1 MAIPKKLRLF
11 TVFVDGVNHIGKV
24 PSVTLPKVTRKTED
38 YQGGGML
45 GSVAVDLGL
54 DSGALDASMIVG
66 GVVEELILKYGGD
79 IDEMRLRFVGEFYSG
94 GTSSLL
100 EAEMRGRITE
110 IDPGDAKQGDDT
122 NPHLRLIKNTYYKL
136 SVDDKPLLEID
147 LLNFIYK
154 RNGENLYPDRI
165 MSALGLGS

>member
-11 TVFVDGVNHIGKV
+11 TLFVDGTNYIGKI
-24 PSVTLPKVTRKTED
+24 PSVTLPKITRKTED
-38 YQGGGML
+38 FQGGGML
-45 GSVAVDLGL
+45 GAAAVDLGL

-66 GVVEELILKYGGD
+66 GVEQELILKYGGD
-79 IDEMRLRFVGEFYSG
+79 IDGLRLRFVGEIYSG
-94 GTSSLL
+94 GDSSLL
-100 EAEMRGRITE
+100 EVEMRGRITE

-122 NPHLRLIKNTYYKL
+122 NHTYAIKNTYYKL
-136 SVDDKPLLEID
+136 SVDDKALLEID

>member
-1 MAIPKKLRLF
+1 LWTAKTYRQSPQR
-11 TVFVDGVNHIGKV
+11 DAAE
-24 PSVTLPKVTRKTED
+24 VTRKTED
-38 YQGGGML
+38 YQGGGMV

-79 IDEMRLRFVGEFYSG
+79 IDEMRLRFVVRFTAAVPAHYWKLRCAAHHRNRS
-94 GTSSLL
+94 
-100 EAEMRGRITE
+100 
-110 IDPGDAKQGDDT
+110 GDAKQGDDT
-122 NPHLRLIKNTYYKL
+122 NHTYAIKNTYYKL

-154 RNGENLYPDRI
+154 RNGQNLYPDRI

>member
-11 TVFVDGVNHIGKV
+11 TMYVDGTNHIGKI
-24 PSVTLPKVTRKTED
+24 PSVTLPKITRKTED
-38 YQGGGML
+38 FQGGGML
-45 GSVAVDLGL
+45 GAAAVDLGL

-79 IDEMRLRFVGEFYSG
+79 IDGLRMRFVGEIYSG

-100 EAEMRGRITE
+100 EVEMRGRMTE
-110 IDPGDAKQGDDT
+110 IDQGEAKQGDDT
-122 NPHLRLIKNTYYKL
+122 NHTYAIKNTYYKL

-154 RNGENLYPDRI
+154 RNGQNLYPDRI
-165 MSALGLGS
+165 VSALGLGN

>member
-11 TVFVDGVNHIGKV
+11 TMFVDGDNYIGKI
-24 PSVTLPKVTRKTED
+24 PSVTLPKITRKTED

-45 GSVAVDLGL
+45 GSAAVDLGL
-54 DSGALDASMIVG
+54 DSGALDASMVVG
-66 GVVEELILKYGGD
+66 GMVEELILKWGGD
-79 IDEMRLRFVGEFYSG
+79 IDELRTRFVGEIYSG

-100 EAEMRGRITE
+100 EVEMRGRITE
-110 IDPGDAKQGDDT
+110 VDQGEAKQGDDT
-122 NPHLRLIKNTYYKL
+122 SHTYALKNTYYKL

-154 RNGENLYPDRI
+154 RNGQNLYPDRI

>member
-11 TVFVDGVNHIGKV
+11 TMFVDGDNYIGKI
-24 PSVTLPKVTRKTED
+24 PSVTLPKITRKTED

-45 GSVAVDLGL
+45 GSAAVDLGL
-54 DSGALDASMIVG
+54 DSGALDASMVVG
-66 GVVEELILKYGGD
+66 GMVEELILKWGGD
-79 IDEMRLRFVGEFYSG
+79 IDELRTRFVGEIYSG

-100 EAEMRGRITE
+100 EVEMRGRITE
-110 IDPGDAKQGDDT
+110 VDQGEAKQGDDT
-122 NPHLRLIKNTYYKL
+122 SHTYALKNTYYKL

-154 RNGENLYPDRI
+154 RNGKSLYPDRI
-165 MSALGLGS
+165 ASATGLGQ

>member
-38 YQGGGML
+38 YQGGGMV
-45 GSVAVDLGL
+45 GAVAVDLGL
-54 DSGALDASMIVG
+54 DSGALDASMVVG

-79 IDEMRLRFVGEFYSG
+79 IDEMRLRFVGEIYSG

-100 EAEMRGRITE
+100 EVEMRGRITE

-122 NPHLRLIKNTYYKL
+122 NHTYAIEKHLLQAVGGR
-136 SVDDKPLLEID
+136 
-147 LLNFIYK
+147 
-154 RNGENLYPDRI
+154 
-165 MSALGLGS
+165 

>member
-54 DSGALDASMIVG
+54 DS
-66 GVVEELILKYGGD
+66 
-79 IDEMRLRFVGEFYSG
+79 
-94 GTSSLL
+94 
-100 EAEMRGRITE
+100 
-110 IDPGDAKQGDDT
+110 
-122 NPHLRLIKNTYYKL
+122 
-136 SVDDKPLLEID
+136 
-147 LLNFIYK
+147 
-154 RNGENLYPDRI
+154 
-165 MSALGLGS
+165 

>member
-11 TVFVDGVNHIGKV
+11 TLFVDGENYIGKV
-24 PSVTLPKVTRKTED
+24 PSVTLPKLTRKTED

-45 GSVAVDLGL
+45 GAAG
-54 DSGALDASMIVG
+54 DASMIVG
-66 GVVEELILKYGGD
+66 GVVEELILKWGGD
-79 IDEMRLRFVGEFYSG
+79 IDELRLRFVGEIYSG

-100 EAEMRGRITE
+100 EVEMRGRITE
-110 IDPGDAKQGDDT
+110 IDQGEAKQGDDT
-122 NPHLRLIKNTYYKL
+122 NHTYTIKNTYYKE

-154 RNGENLYPDRI
+154 RNGKSLYPDRI
-165 MSALGLGS
+165 ASALGLGQ